1 MISFLSFS
9 DVFNLSPYRKSPRR
23 HVYFWRKLT
32 PHKLVSCTADGVH
45 WCRLVEQCA
54 SRYRKVDM
62 AATKAST
69 TSPFAVLA
77 LLRAL
82 EGTPIIHHPRCNA
95 AMCHRSTSVE
105 VASSERRCVLELV
118 GNWVCRP
125 QAPIAAGAASPGL
138 RWDGG
143 TAQARRWQ
151 QQEVEATCER
161 LWDPL

>member
-1 MISFLSFS
+1 MVPSDRCLDAVLSAAAAAIRCHEEYPDNQNVGAAS
-9 DVFNLSPYRKSPRR
+9 GVLAAVGILQRMWREGRKPSG
-23 HVYFWRKLT
+23 
-32 PHKLVSCTADGVH
+32 A
-45 WCRLVEQCA
+45 
-54 SRYRKVDM
+54 
-62 AATKAST
+62 
-69 TSPFAVLA
+69 AVLA

-95 AMCHRSTSVE
+95 AAASATMCHSSTSVE
-105 VASSERRCVLELV
+105 VASSERRSVLELV

-143 TAQARRWQ
+143 TAQARRRQ